1 MLEKETDGKIPFV
14 GLSVIETIR
23 MCLLNEM
30 SKRAEKAR
38 SDFKVPN
45 KRYVYSLPH
54 RMSHPIMWLAYLI
67 FISASLH
74 VNFGI

>member
-23 MCLLNEM
+23 TCLLNEM

-38 SDFKVPN
+38 SDFKALDEW
-45 KRYVYSLPH
+45 YVYSLSH
-54 RMSHPIMWLAYLI
+54 QTSHPIMWLA
-67 FISASLH
+67 
-74 VNFGI
+74 